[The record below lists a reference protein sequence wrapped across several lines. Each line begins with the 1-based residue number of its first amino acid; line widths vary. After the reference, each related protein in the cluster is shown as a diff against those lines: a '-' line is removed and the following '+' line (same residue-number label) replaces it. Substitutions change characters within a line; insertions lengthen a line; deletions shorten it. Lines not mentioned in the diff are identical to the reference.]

1 MNRGQKVSGPEDLRD
16 CNSGSKC
23 AGSSG
28 SFVVVVVVS
37 VVVIFGDTSV
47 VEATNCV
54 VGCSVTMGVVEIT
67 EVEEN
72 ASHRNFNLINFFKFN
87 SFFLNFQIYERNAFR

>member
-72 ASHRNFNLINFFKFN
+72 ASRSASENFNLILFF
-87 SFFLNFQIYERNAFR
+87 